1 MSLALIIDVGTTNVK
16 VGAVSPEGK
25 IRARESARTPALRS
39 EQGAFEHDPEALL
52 RVITELTTEV
62 ARPHRDSISFLG
74 LSGYQFGFLPLDA
87 EGRPLTGMMTL
98 LDDRPK
104 EVMEQIRTTLPV
116 EDLYRRTGC
125 PPLFTYTLS
134 KLVWVREK
142 RPDVFAKAARF
153 SDLKSFLMENLTGE
167 FVTEP
172 SIASATQ
179 LLNIHDSD
187 WDDDVLEWIGLDR
200 ASLPEVVRGD
210 AFHGELTAQAA
221 EALGLPRNTPVLPG
235 LYDGGA
241 MILGMG
247 GYGEEVAVCNLG
259 TTAMI
264 RGCATTP
271 VLDDPSQM
279 RLQTYALMEG
289 RWAVGGAI
297 NNAGVT
303 LQWYRDKLESEV
315 SYEELMSRAEEVPA
329 GADGLFC
336 LPFLT
341 GERDPRIG
349 DVASGS
355 FFGLKEFHTG
365 AHLTRSVLEGVAYAL
380 RMVQDAATENGFHYD
395 RMRIGGSG
403 ARSALWPK
411 IVAHTLDVP
420 VERTRTPDAAL
431 VGESML
437 GFTADGTFDDLT
449 QASGA
454 MVAMGESFQPSPD
467 LVETYDRGYS
477 FFEELVA
484 TMGDLYRRHA
494 DTFG

>member
-1 MSLALIIDVGTTNVK
+1 
-16 VGAVSPEGK
+16 
-25 IRARESARTPALRS
+25 
-39 EQGAFEHDPEALL
+39 
-52 RVITELTTEV
+52 
-62 ARPHRDSISFLG
+62 
-74 LSGYQFGFLPLDA
+74 
-87 EGRPLTGMMTL
+87 
-98 LDDRPK
+98 
-104 EVMEQIRTTLPV
+104 
-116 EDLYRRTGC
+116 
-125 PPLFTYTLS
+125 
-134 KLVWVREK
+134 
-142 RPDVFAKAARF
+142 
-153 SDLKSFLMENLTGE
+153 
-167 FVTEP
+167 
-172 SIASATQ
+172 
-179 LLNIHDSD
+179 
-187 WDDDVLEWIGLDR
+187 
-200 ASLPEVVRGD
+200 
-210 AFHGELTAQAA
+210 LTADAA
-221 EALGLPRNTPVLPG
+221 EALGLPKNTPVLPG

-271 VLDDPSQM
+271 VIDDPSQM
-279 RLQTYALMEG
+279 RLQTYALMDG
-289 RWAVGGAI
+289 YWAVGGAI
-297 NNAGVT
+297 NNAGVS
-303 LQWYRDKLESEV
+303 LQWYRDKLESDA
-315 SYEELMSRAEEVPA
+315 SYDELMARAEKVRP

-365 AHLTRSVLEGVAYAL
+365 AHMTRSVLEGVAYAL

-403 ARSALWPK
+403 ARSTLWPK
-411 IVAHTLDVP
+411 IVANTLDVP

-449 QASGA
+449 QASNA
-454 MVAMGESFQPSPD
+454 MVATGECFEPSPD
-467 LVETYDRGYS
+467 LVQTYHRGYR
-477 FFEELVA
+477 FFEELVE
-484 TMGDLYRRHA
+484 TMGDLYQRHA